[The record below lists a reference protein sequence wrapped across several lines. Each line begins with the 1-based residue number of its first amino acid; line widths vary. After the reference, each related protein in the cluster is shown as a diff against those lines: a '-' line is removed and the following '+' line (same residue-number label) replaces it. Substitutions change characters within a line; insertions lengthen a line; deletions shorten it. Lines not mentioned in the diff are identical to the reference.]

1 MNKIKF
7 FLQQHIR
14 AMHVVCALLA
24 AISISG
30 CQSGSAPKPAQAP
43 ASERLTGVVV
53 KVDKA
58 KGLLTVKHDAIPGK
72 MKAMTMPFSP
82 ANPAVLSKLHP
93 GDKISADF
101 SVQAN
106 GAVLDN
112 IQVLKK

>member
-7 FLQQHIR
+7 SLQKYFR
-14 AMHVVCALLA
+14 AMHIVCALLA
-24 AISISG
+24 AICISG
-30 CQSGSAPKPAQAP
+30 CQSGSAPKPAQPAP
-43 ASERLTGVVV
+43 ERLTGVVV

-72 MKAMTMPFSP
+72 MEAMTMPFSP

>member
-1 MNKIKF
+1 MNKLKLF
-7 FLQQHIR
+7 FQQHVRVMQIT
-14 AMHVVCALLA
+14 CALLA
-24 AISISG
+24 AICLSG
-30 CQSGSAPKPAQAP
+30 CQSGSAPEPAAP
-43 ASERLTGVVV
+43 APERLTGVVV
-53 KVDKA
+53 KVDKS

-72 MKAMTMPFSP
+72 MEAMTMPFSP
-82 ANPAVLSKLHP
+82 ADPAVLSKLHP